1 MHRGPMLA
9 VLVNLMQD
17 ARRARSLH
25 PRLSSTQLPLPVGR
39 RVLYDHT
46 KADLVRLR
54 GYLLPCRSGNSRC
67 RDTSNRRLD
76 DYSAM
81 CFCTLTGGERR
92 TNIGPW
98 AWRVWPIFVLA
109 TVVTVSGCA
118 SISGGVLRDSREQ
131 FNETA
136 QTTNAEQ
143 LLHNIVRLRYGSS
156 TYFLEISTVSTSAT
170 IAGNLALSGNT
181 ASPGVGLSPNFA
193 ISPSLSY
200 SQTPSFVF
208 QPLTGEKLGRQLLR
222 PVDMRTLALL
232 RTAGW
237 DLREIL
243 LVLVDSINGIS
254 NAPAATQFAPETVPE
269 NMEFRHVVGLLN
281 RLEGQGLI
289 QLGLDS
295 GVALQDARG
304 DIALSL
310 QIDRAAASTPEGQEL
325 IHKLALDPANL
336 TYRLVAAASG
346 GGGKNI
352 AVKPRSILA
361 AMRYL
366 SKGIDVPDVDV
377 RGGLVPAPRGAG
389 SEFVWATLMSDVVH
403 IASSETWPASA
414 YVRVF
419 HNGHWFYIDNADLV
433 SKQSFAL
440 LETALALQAGEVP
453 PISTILTLPI
463 SR

>member
-1 MHRGPMLA
+1 MRP
-9 VLVNLMQD
+9 
-17 ARRARSLH
+17 
-25 PRLSSTQLPLPVGR
+25 
-39 RVLYDHT
+39 RVLT
-46 KADLVRLR
+46 R
-54 GYLLPCRSGNSRC
+54 GKC
-67 RDTSNRRLD
+67 
-76 DYSAM
+76 
-81 CFCTLTGGERR
+81 R
-92 TNIGPW
+92 TNIVQW
-98 AWRVWPIFVLA
+98 DWRAWPIFVLA
-109 TVVTVSGCA
+109 IAVTVSGCA
-118 SISGGVLRDSREQ
+118 SITGGVLRDSREQ
-131 FNETA
+131 FNATA

-143 LLHNIVRLRYGSS
+143 LLHNIVRLRYANSP
-156 TYFLEISTVSTSAT
+156 YFLELSTVSTSAT
-170 IAGNLALSGNT
+170 IAGGLGLSGNT
-181 ASPGVGLSPNFA
+181 ASAAVGLSPNIV

-243 LVLVDSINGIS
+243 LVLVDSVNGIP
-254 NAPAATQFAPETVPE
+254 NAPAATQFAPDTVPD
-269 NMEFRHVVGLLN
+269 NTEFRRVVSLLN
-281 RLEGQGLI
+281 RLQGQGLI
-289 QLGLDS
+289 ELGLES
-295 GVALQDARG
+295 GAAPQDARG

-310 QIDRAAASTPEGQEL
+310 QIDRAAASSPEGQEL

-336 TYRLVAAASG
+336 TYRLAAAASG

-377 RGGLVPAPRGAG
+377 RGGLVPVLRNAAGA
-389 SEFVWATLMSDVVH
+389 ELVWATLMSDSMH
-403 IASSETWPASA
+403 ILSSETWPLSA

-419 HNGHWFYIDNADLV
+419 HNGHWFYIDNADLI

-440 LETALALQAGEVP
+440 METAFALQAGEVP
-453 PISTILTLPI
+453 PITTILTLPI

>member
-1 MHRGPMLA
+1 
-9 VLVNLMQD
+9 
-17 ARRARSLH
+17 
-25 PRLSSTQLPLPVGR
+25 
-39 RVLYDHT
+39 
-46 KADLVRLR
+46 
-54 GYLLPCRSGNSRC
+54 
-67 RDTSNRRLD
+67 
-76 DYSAM
+76 
-81 CFCTLTGGERR
+81 
-92 TNIGPW
+92 
-98 AWRVWPIFVLA
+98 VLA
-109 TVVTVSGCA
+109 IAVTLSGCA

-136 QTTNAEQ
+136 QITNAEQ
-143 LLHNIVRLRYGSS
+143 LLYNIVRLRYASS
-156 TYFLEISTVSTSAT
+156 PYFLEISTVSTSAT
-170 IAGNLALSGNT
+170 MAGSLSVAGNT
-181 ASPGVGLSPNFA
+181 ASAAAGLSPNTV
-193 ISPSLSY
+193 ISPGLSY

-237 DLREIL
+237 NLREIL

-269 NMEFRHVVGLLN
+269 NTEFRHVVSLLD

-289 QLGLDS
+289 HLGLDS
-295 GVALQDARG
+295 GVAPQDARG

-310 QIDRAAASTPEGQEL
+310 QIDRAAASSPEGQEL

-336 TYRLVAAASG
+336 TYHLAAAASG

-366 SKGIDVPDVDV
+366 SKGIDVLDVDA
-377 RGGLVPAPRGAG
+377 RGGLVPVLRDAAG
-389 SEFVWATLMSDVVH
+389 SEFVWATLMSGIMH
-403 IASSETWPASA
+403 ISSSETRPASA

-440 LETALALQAGEVP
+440 IETAFALQAGEVP

>member
-1 MHRGPMLA
+1 VCPSVLTRGE
-9 VLVNLMQD
+9 
-17 ARRARSLH
+17 
-25 PRLSSTQLPLPVGR
+25 
-39 RVLYDHT
+39 Y
-46 KADLVRLR
+46 
-54 GYLLPCRSGNSRC
+54 
-67 RDTSNRRLD
+67 
-76 DYSAM
+76 
-81 CFCTLTGGERR
+81 R
-92 TNIGPW
+92 TNIGQGG
-98 AWRVWPIFVLA
+98 WRACPIFVLA
-109 TVVTVSGCA
+109 IAVTLSGCA

-136 QTTNAEQ
+136 QITNAEQ
-143 LLHNIVRLRYGSS
+143 LLYNIVRLRYASS
-156 TYFLEISTVSTSAT
+156 PYFLEISTVSTSAT
-170 IAGNLALSGNT
+170 MAASLSVAGNT
-181 ASPGVGLSPNFA
+181 ASAAAGLSPNTV
-193 ISPSLSY
+193 ISPGLSY

-237 DLREIL
+237 NLREIL

-269 NMEFRHVVGLLN
+269 NTEFRHVVNLLD

-295 GVALQDARG
+295 GVAPQDARG

-310 QIDRAAASTPEGQEL
+310 QIDRAAASSPEGQEL

-336 TYRLVAAASG
+336 TYHLAAAASG
-346 GGGKNI
+346 GGGTNI

-366 SKGIDVPDVDV
+366 SKGIDVLDVDT
-377 RGGLVPAPRGAG
+377 RGGLVPVLRDAAG

-419 HNGHWFYIDNADLV
+419 YNGHWFYIDNADLV

-440 LETALALQAGEVP
+440 IETAFALQAGEVP